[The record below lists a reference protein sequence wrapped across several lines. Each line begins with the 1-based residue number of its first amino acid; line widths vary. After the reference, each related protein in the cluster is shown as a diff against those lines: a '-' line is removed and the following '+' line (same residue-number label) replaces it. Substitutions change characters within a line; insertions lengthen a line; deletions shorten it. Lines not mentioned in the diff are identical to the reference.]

1 MKVHRL
7 ESMEA
12 LVCQIKSLVL
22 IILNQK
28 QNFAWVCIII
38 LIIVTCLLIE
48 KKSLNLNVNFPTQF
62 RLGSISNGFSAIE
75 SRHVSLNENMHD
87 FLFD

>member
-1 MKVHRL
+1 MKVQRL

-12 LVCQIKSLVL
+12 LVYQMKSLVL
-22 IILNQK
+22 ILLNQK

-38 LIIVTCLLIE
+38 LIIVTCWLIE

-62 RLGSISNGFSAIE
+62 RLGSIFNGFSATE
-75 SRHVSLNENMHD
+75 SREVSLNENMYHFSVD
-87 FLFD
+87 